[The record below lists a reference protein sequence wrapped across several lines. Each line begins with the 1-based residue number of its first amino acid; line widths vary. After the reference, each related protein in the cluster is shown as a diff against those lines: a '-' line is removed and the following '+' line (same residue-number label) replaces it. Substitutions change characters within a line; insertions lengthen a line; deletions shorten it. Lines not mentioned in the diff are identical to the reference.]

1 MQEFMLLIRN
11 DIDHQSD
18 WSPEKYEQFLRDC
31 EGYIVKLKQDGRLI
45 AAQPLVKSGMII
57 SRSDGQW
64 NVRPM
69 RPKGEVQVGYY
80 HVLAKDMEE
89 AIEMA
94 KGNPEFDYGTHARV
108 EVRLVQTAEPE
119 TGFVYPK

>member
-1 MQEFMLLIRN
+1 MQEFMLIIRN

-18 WSPEKYEQFLRDC
+18 WSPEKYEQFLR
-31 EGYIVKLKQDGRLI
+31 ESEAYVMKLQQGGRLL
-45 AAQPLVKSGMII
+45 AAQPLVKIGMII
-57 SRSDGQW
+57 SRSNNEW

-80 HVLAKDMEE
+80 HILANNMDE

-94 KGNPEFDYGTHARV
+94 KGSPEFGYGTHARI
-108 EVRLVQTAEPE
+108 EVRPIQIADAEVGSAYQE
-119 TGFVYPK
+119 

>member
-31 EGYIVKLKQDGRLI
+31 EGYVVKLKHDGKLI
-45 AAQPLVKSGMII
+45 AAQPLVKKGMII

-64 NVRPM
+64 NVRPPRERSRSVTIM
-69 RPKGEVQVGYY
+69 C
-80 HVLAKDMEE
+80 
-89 AIEMA
+89 
-94 KGNPEFDYGTHARV
+94 
-108 EVRLVQTAEPE
+108 
-119 TGFVYPK
+119 

>member
-11 DIDHQSD
+11 DIDHQSN

-31 EGYIVKLKQDGRLI
+31 ESYIVKLKQEGRLI
-45 AAQPLVKSGMII
+45 AAQPLVKKGIII

-69 RPKGEVQVGYY
+69 RPKGEGQVGYY
-80 HVLAKDMEE
+80 HVIANDIDE
-89 AIEMA
+89 AIEMV
-94 KGNPEFDYGTHARV
+94 KGNPEFDYGAHARV
-108 EVRLVQTAEPE
+108 EVRPVQTAEPE
-119 TGFVYPK
+119 TGFVYPE

>member
-11 DIDHQSD
+11 DIDHQSN

-31 EGYIVKLKQDGRLI
+31 ESYIVKLKQEGRLI
-45 AAQPLVKSGMII
+45 AAQPLVKKGIII

-69 RPKGEVQVGYY
+69 RPKGEVQVGY
-80 HVLAKDMEE
+80 
-89 AIEMA
+89 
-94 KGNPEFDYGTHARV
+94 
-108 EVRLVQTAEPE
+108 
-119 TGFVYPK
+119 